1 MGTTDPM
8 EGRCTA
14 SNRNKVRCYNRAMH
28 GQRVCHM
35 HGGKAPQALRKA
47 EERMR
52 ALVHPAISSL
62 ARQIESD
69 EFSAVRYVLDWAG
82 YKAAERIE
90 GDQEV
95 LIRIVHE
102 DQPIVL
108 ERTVNRSL
116 TNGHDAHD

>member
-1 MGTTDPM
+1 MHTIDPVKC
-8 EGRCTA
+8 GRKTRGGYPC
-14 SNRNKVRCYNRAMH
+14 KLWPLP
-28 GQRVCHM
+28 GQSVCRM
-35 HGGKAPQALRKA
+35 HGGKSPQALHKA

-52 ALVHPAISSL
+52 ALIHPAISSL

-82 YKAAERIE
+82 YKAAEKIE

-95 LIRIVHE
+95 TIRILHE

-108 ERTVNRSL
+108 ERTINHALS
-116 TNGHDAHD
+116 NGHNAHD